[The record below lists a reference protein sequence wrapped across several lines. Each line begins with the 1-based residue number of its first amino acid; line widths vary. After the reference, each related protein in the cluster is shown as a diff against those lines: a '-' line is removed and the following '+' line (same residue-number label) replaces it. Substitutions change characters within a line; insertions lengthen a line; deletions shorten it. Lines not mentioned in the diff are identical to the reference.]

1 MTVKTGIYLVRHG
14 ETAWNAGGK
23 FQGHSDIPL
32 TERGREQARTLAA
45 RLSSLKIDAFY
56 SSDLSRAR
64 ETAEILAEPHQG
76 TVYYLPELREIN
88 FGQWEGLTFK
98 EIAEAYGEL
107 STQWWTTPLTTQIP
121 AGERLQQV
129 VDRCTR
135 AITDI
140 LNRHAGETVVVA
152 AHGGVIRIIVGIAL
166 GLDLN
171 FFWKLRLDNV
181 SLTILKYH
189 GSDKAILELFNDTC
203 HLPDES

>member
-1 MTVKTGIYLVRHG
+1 MKTRIYLVRHG

-32 TERGREQARTLAA
+32 SERGRKQAKALAE
-45 RLSSLKIDAFY
+45 RLSNLKIDAFY

-64 ETAEILAEPHQG
+64 ETAGILAEPHRG

-88 FGQWEGLTFK
+88 FGRWEGLTFK

-107 STQWWTTPLTTQIP
+107 STRWWASPLTIQIP
-121 AGERLQQV
+121 AGESLQQV

-135 AITDI
+135 AVAGIIT
-140 LNRHAGETVVVA
+140 RHAGETVVVA
-152 AHGGVIRIIVGIAL
+152 AHGGVIRVIVGAAL

-171 FFWKLRLDNV
+171 HFWQLRLDNV
-181 SLTILKYH
+181 SLTVLEYH
-189 GSDKAILELFNDTC
+189 GPEKAILELFNDTC
-203 HLPDES
+203 HLHEK